1 MPNPSTHLEP
11 ARPRATREIFLVLPR
26 NLGPNREIMRGI
38 YEFAYPAHRWVM
50 FFVDQTP
57 EAILSL
63 AKKPTAAGVIG
74 QFGRADLAEAAL
86 QLRIPVVSVH
96 GGLDIAGLCHVGID
110 RIRQG
115 AFAAEWFLENGF
127 PHMGFYGLA
136 REPFSEAQF
145 NGYAKRLKKA
155 KKEVLVL
162 NLPSFFVERSRRP
175 DPHPALEW
183 LAGLPKPVALY
194 CPNDI
199 LANELSTFC
208 LQLQLAV
215 PRDVAILGS
224 GNDEL
229 LCLGS
234 LPPLSSI
241 RLPHR
246 EVGLKA
252 AAMLEDMLQG
262 KRPNPSRIL
271 IDQPDVL
278 ERQSTLLQHAG
289 DPHVERALQWMREH
303 AAHGINVEG
312 LARAAGLSVRSLET
326 RFQKSLGR
334 SPKQELNRLRLEEV
348 KRLLREH
355 DHTLEQI
362 ADKCGF
368 SSGIYLSQF
377 FRRETGTTPGNYRK
391 TFRA

>member
-1 MPNPSTHLEP
+1 MPS
-11 ARPRATREIFLVLPR
+11 RPRATREIFLVLPR

-50 FFVDQTP
+50 FFADQTP
-57 EAILSL
+57 EAILSI
-63 AKKPTAAGVIG
+63 AKKSTAAGVIG

-86 QLRIPVVSVH
+86 QLKIPVVSVH
-96 GGLDIAGLCHVGID
+96 GGLDIAGLCHVGVD

-136 REPFSEAQF
+136 GEPFSEAQF
-145 NGYAKRLKKA
+145 DGYAKRLKKA
-155 KKEVLVL
+155 RKEVHAL
-162 NLPSFFVERSRRP
+162 NLQSFLIERGRRP
-175 DPHPALEW
+175 DPHPALDW
-183 LAGLPKPVALY
+183 LAELPKQIAIY
-194 CPNDI
+194 CPSDI

-208 LQLQLAV
+208 LQLQFAV

-234 LPPLSSI
+234 LPPLSSV

-252 AAMLEDMLQG
+252 AAMLEQMLLG
-262 KRPNPSRIL
+262 KQPRKTRTL
-271 IDQPDVL
+271 IHQPEIL
-278 ERQSTLLQHAG
+278 ERQSTLLQHAEDG
-289 DPHVERALQWMREH
+289 AVDRALQWMREH
-303 AAHGINVEG
+303 AAHGINVEDV
-312 LARAAGLSVRSLET
+312 ARAAGLSVRSLES
-326 RFQKSLGR
+326 RFQKALGR
-334 SPKQELNRLRLEEV
+334 SPKQELNRLRMEEV
-348 KRLLREH
+348 KRLLREQP
-355 DHTLEQI
+355 DTLEQI

-377 FRRETGTTPGNYRK
+377 FRRETGITPGTYRK
-391 TFRA
+391 SFRV